1 MESAR
6 DTLGGAL
13 RGASRWRLAALVAMA
28 VFVGL
33 VAWGGVEAGRAL
45 GELGDRR
52 AEALATRGD
61 GAAVVGNAGSA
72 FRSFR
77 ATLDPG
83 ERFTLVFAPGT
94 SVDDR
99 GAYRLL
105 ALSYLYPAIAVEN
118 ARDAQAVMV
127 FGAPSDRIRSSFAE
141 TGTVD
146 GVWLGRRP

>member
-33 VAWGGVEAGRAL
+33 VALGGVEATRVL
-45 GELGDRR
+45 GKLRERR
-52 AEALATRGD
+52 AHAVATKAD
-61 GAAVVGNAGSA
+61 GAAVVGHAGSA

-77 ATLDPG
+77 ATLAPG
-83 ERFTLVFAPGT
+83 ERFTLLFAPGT
-94 SVDDR
+94 SAYDR
-99 GAYRLL
+99 TTYRLL
-105 ALSYLYPAIAVEN
+105 ALSYLYPAIAVTDE
-118 ARDAQAVMV
+118 RDAQAVMV
-127 FGAPSDRIRSSFAE
+127 FGFPTDRTRSMFAE

-146 GVWLGRRP
+146 GVWLGHRR